1 MDQDVRM
8 PSVERVEGSCLV
20 QEECQPCM
28 RPEKEA
34 PEQNSAPFGLLP
46 RSVIEQ

>member
-1 MDQDVRM
+1 MDQDV
-8 PSVERVEGSCLV
+8 RVEGSCLI
-20 QEECQPCM
+20 QEERQSCM

-34 PEQNSAPFGLLP
+34 HEQNSSSFGLLP